1 MNFFL
6 FVIAFLLI
14 FLTVIVIIVLAFIRR
29 GVKKIKQAVTGDYD
43 DEETFRRMADKHY
56 RGKSG
61 DPQFDK
67 DYFKSSTGST
77 TTDGKQRT
85 GQQKTWGQQQ
95 QQTRRT
101 TTTREGVTIIDER
114 SPSNQRKIFAED
126 EGEYVE
132 FEES

>member
-114 SPSNQRKIFAED
+114 SQSNQRKIFAED

>member
-1 MNFFL
+1 MKFFGAVIIFLLAFLAVIVMIVFL
-6 FVIAFLLI
+6 FARRLI
-14 FLTVIVIIVLAFIRR
+14 LRFRQYI
-29 GVKKIKQAVTGDYD
+29 TGDYD
-43 DEETFRRMADKHY
+43 DETVRRMSDKYY
-56 RGKSG
+56 RGDG
-61 DPQFDK
+61 DGPQFDK

-114 SPSNQRKIFAED
+114 SQSNQRKIFAED